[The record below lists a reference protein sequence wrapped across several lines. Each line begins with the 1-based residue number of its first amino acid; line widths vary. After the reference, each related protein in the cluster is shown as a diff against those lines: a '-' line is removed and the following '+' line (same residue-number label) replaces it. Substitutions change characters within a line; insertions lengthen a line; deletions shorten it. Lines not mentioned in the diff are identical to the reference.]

1 MTLWRESWCGEMK
14 ILFSTR
20 VRERGMHRTGVA
32 TPTRR
37 IFEVRDASSTE
48 INHEVREQSYRSKS
62 RMKSFLNFIQGKQR
76 GRSVTIGLRTE
87 KQCTDYNWKLRRIDK
102 C

>member
-1 MTLWRESWCGEMK
+1 
-14 ILFSTR
+14 
-20 VRERGMHRTGVA
+20 MHRTGVA

-37 IFEVRDASSTE
+37 IFEVRGASSTE

-62 RMKSFLNFIQGKQR
+62 RMKSFLNFIQDKQR

-87 KQCTDYNWKLRRIDK
+87 KQCTDYNWKLRRIDQ